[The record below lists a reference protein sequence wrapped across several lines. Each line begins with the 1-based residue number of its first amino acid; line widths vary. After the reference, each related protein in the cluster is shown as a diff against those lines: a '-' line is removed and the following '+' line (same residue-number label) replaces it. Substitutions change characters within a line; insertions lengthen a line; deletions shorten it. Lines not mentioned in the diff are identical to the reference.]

1 MFLGAW
7 RVWSHYAWR
16 SARTLPVI
24 RTVAFLQ
31 QWTKAEAP
39 PRTRNEVLWEDHV
52 GANRWYT
59 EKFLSVSSIL
69 RFHDES
75 DADDSGHGVV
85 PESGSRPRRSG
96 RSALPATTFSGYP
109 WPSSST
115 VQRGIEVPP
124 PLGNRSVT
132 SSDYQSHSP
141 DWLQTLRER
150 LLRGY
155 DHPVLRKK
163 KSSKPVLT
171 YLERQSTTR
180 RLTNESHAGVVE
192 GLERLAAD
200 GLVEF
205 TVETFGTPAGKAMPF
220 EEQIAIISRT
230 DVRELPLH
238 PLGSCSL
245 C

>member
-1 MFLGAW
+1 MAILVDRAAGHRGPSAAW
-7 RVWSHYAWR
+7 KPFGDVLR
-16 SARTLPVI
+16 LPV
-24 RTVAFLQ
+24 
-31 QWTKAEAP
+31 
-39 PRTRNEVLWEDHV
+39 
-52 GANRWYT
+52 
-59 EKFLSVSSIL
+59 
-69 RFHDES
+69 
-75 DADDSGHGVV
+75 
-85 PESGSRPRRSG
+85 
-96 RSALPATTFSGYP
+96 
-109 WPSSST
+109 
-115 VQRGIEVPP
+115 
-124 PLGNRSVT
+124 
-132 SSDYQSHSP
+132 SP